1 MEYLKEG
8 HVHVHFSLLNGTST
22 VRFLPKKQKRIP
34 GTYVHAHLVDVGA
47 LFLLMALC
55 VPGKLGF

>member
-1 MEYLKEG
+1 M
-8 HVHVHFSLLNGTST
+8 HVHFSLLNGTST
-22 VRFLPKKQKRIP
+22 VRFLPKNQKRIP

-55 VPGKLGF
+55 LLGKLGF